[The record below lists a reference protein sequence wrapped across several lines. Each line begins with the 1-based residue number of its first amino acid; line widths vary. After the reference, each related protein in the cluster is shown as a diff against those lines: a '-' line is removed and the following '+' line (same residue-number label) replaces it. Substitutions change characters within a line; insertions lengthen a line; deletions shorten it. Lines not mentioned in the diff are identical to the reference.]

1 MSQMKYFT
9 DYFRIIIW
17 RFQVTLLI
25 LFPYICNFRK
35 IDIDTYLIKSTM
47 ELEPILL
54 RSQKKLTGK
63 LSSRIKPVE
72 ETIKTILPVSSN
84 IGITRLADITNMD
97 ILGIPNFSAVL
108 PGTEDYIWVYSGK
121 GPTRMDAKASALMES
136 IERYSSLPSG
146 NRNKMIQGSYKE
158 VSKVSKILHPSN
170 VVEPMILE
178 YDDEMIMDFL
188 SGYDLVNNDRILI
201 PAPLAL
207 FRYSPKPPAINPFAY
222 HHTNGLASGNVLEE
236 AICHSLCELIER
248 DATSLAELNASA
260 LPYNFLRTM
269 TKYLSD
275 NGLEIDPVDGTEF
288 VDDDSKYPDV
298 DISNIDFKPIS
309 NLVKKFNDAK
319 IPLII
324 KDITSPIGVPTFNAS
339 SIEWITEDYGY
350 LAEGHGTHPDARIAL
365 LRAITEVSQTRAANI
380 QGARDDLRKISYG
393 NSNSDEKKTWQFMK
407 SKNTIQFSEIKSFI
421 HDDILDDINFILSRL
436 VSNGLKQVIVV
447 DLTNPQIM
455 IPVVRTI
462 VPGLETFKITKAI
475 IGKRGR
481 ESFSL

>member
-1 MSQMKYFT
+1 M
-9 DYFRIIIW
+9 D
-17 RFQVTLLI
+17 
-25 LFPYICNFRK
+25 
-35 IDIDTYLIKSTM
+35 
-47 ELEPILL
+47 LEPILL

-421 HDDILDDINFILSRL
+421 HEDILDDINFILSRL

>member
-1 MSQMKYFT
+1 M
-9 DYFRIIIW
+9 D
-17 RFQVTLLI
+17 
-25 LFPYICNFRK
+25 
-35 IDIDTYLIKSTM
+35 
-47 ELEPILL
+47 LEPILL

-121 GPTRMDAKASALMES
+121 GATRMDAKASALMES

-146 NRNKMIQGSYKE
+146 NRKKMIQGSYKE

>member
-1 MSQMKYFT
+1 
-9 DYFRIIIW
+9 
-17 RFQVTLLI
+17 
-25 LFPYICNFRK
+25 
-35 IDIDTYLIKSTM
+35 M

-146 NRNKMIQGSYKE
+146 NRKKMIQGSYKE

-188 SGYDLVNNDRILI
+188 SGYDLVNNERILI

>member
-1 MSQMKYFT
+1 
-9 DYFRIIIW
+9 
-17 RFQVTLLI
+17 
-25 LFPYICNFRK
+25 
-35 IDIDTYLIKSTM
+35 M

-447 DLTNPQIM
+447 DLTNPQLM

>member
-1 MSQMKYFT
+1 M
-9 DYFRIIIW
+9 D
-17 RFQVTLLI
+17 
-25 LFPYICNFRK
+25 
-35 IDIDTYLIKSTM
+35 
-47 ELEPILL
+47 LEPILL

-72 ETIKTILPVSSN
+72 ETIKTILTVSSN

-248 DATSLAELNASA
+248 DAASLAELNASA

-421 HDDILDDINFILSRL
+421 HDDILDDINFILSTL

-447 DLTNPQIM
+447 DLTNPQLM

>member
-1 MSQMKYFT
+1 
-9 DYFRIIIW
+9 
-17 RFQVTLLI
+17 
-25 LFPYICNFRK
+25 
-35 IDIDTYLIKSTM
+35 M

-298 DISNIDFKPIS
+298 DISSIDFKPIS

>member
-1 MSQMKYFT
+1 
-9 DYFRIIIW
+9 
-17 RFQVTLLI
+17 
-25 LFPYICNFRK
+25 
-35 IDIDTYLIKSTM
+35 M

-188 SGYDLVNNDRILI
+188 SGYDLVNNDQILI

-447 DLTNPQIM
+447 ELTNPQIM

-481 ESFSL
+481 DSFNL

>member
-1 MSQMKYFT
+1 
-9 DYFRIIIW
+9 
-17 RFQVTLLI
+17 
-25 LFPYICNFRK
+25 
-35 IDIDTYLIKSTM
+35 M
-47 ELEPILL
+47 ELEPIML
-54 RSQKKLTGK
+54 RSQKKLKGK
-63 LSSRIKPVE
+63 VSSRMKPVE
-72 ETIKTILPVSSN
+72 ETLNTVLPVSSN
-84 IGITRLADITNMD
+84 IGITRLADITDMD

-121 GPTRMDAKASALMES
+121 GTTRLDAKVSALMES
-136 IERYSSLPSG
+136 IERYCSLPSSDQK
-146 NRNKMIQGSYKE
+146 KMIQGSYKD
-158 VSKVSKILHPSN
+158 VSKVSKTLHPCN
-170 VVEPMILE
+170 VVEPMLFE
-178 YDDEMIMDFL
+178 YDEEMIMDFL
-188 SGYDLVNNDRILI
+188 PGYDLINNEQILV
-201 PAPLAL
+201 PTPLAL
-207 FRYSPKPPAINPFAY
+207 FRYSPKSPAVNPFAY

-236 AICHSLCELIER
+236 AICHSLCEVIER

-260 LPYNFLRTM
+260 LPYNALRTM

-275 NGLEIDPVDGTEF
+275 NGLQIDPTDSTEF
-288 VDDDSKYPDV
+288 VDDDTKFPDV

-319 IPLII
+319 IPLMI
-324 KDITSPIGVPTFNAS
+324 KDITSPIGIPTFNAS
-339 SIEWITEDYGY
+339 SIEWISEDYGY

-407 SKNTIQFSEIKSFI
+407 SKNSIPFSEIKSYI
-421 HDDILDDINFILSRL
+421 NDDILDDIKLILTRL
-436 VSNGLKQVIVV
+436 NSNGLTQVIVV

-462 VPGLETFKITKAI
+462 VPGLETFKITKAV

-481 ESFSL
+481 ESFTV

>member
-1 MSQMKYFT
+1 
-9 DYFRIIIW
+9 
-17 RFQVTLLI
+17 
-25 LFPYICNFRK
+25 
-35 IDIDTYLIKSTM
+35 M

-54 RSQKKLTGK
+54 KSQKKLRGK
-63 LSSRIKPVE
+63 LSSRIISVE
-72 ETIKTILPVSSN
+72 ETIKTILPVSSS

-146 NRNKMIQGSYKE
+146 NRKKMIQGSYKE
-158 VSKVSKILHPSN
+158 LSKVSKTLHPSN

-188 SGYDLVNNDRILI
+188 SGYDLINNERILV

-275 NGLEIDPVDGTEF
+275 NGLQIDPVDGTQF

-407 SKNTIQFSEIKSFI
+407 SKNTIQFLDIKSFI
-421 HDDILDDINFILSRL
+421 NDDILDDINFILSRL

-481 ESFSL
+481 DSFNS